1 MNKELEARVDAYVD
15 EVWEDVVRDIAQI
28 VSHPSVV
35 DAEDAAPGAPFGA
48 NVRAALDCGL
58 GIAERLGYATGEDDG
73 YLGWGDIPGERST
86 QVATIAHVDV
96 VPAGSG

>member
-1 MNKELEARVDAYVD
+1 MKVNKELEVRVDAYID
-15 EVWEDVVRDIAQI
+15 EVWEDLVRDIVQI

-58 GIAERLGYATGEDDG
+58 GIAERLGYATG
-73 YLGWGDIPGERST
+73 
-86 QVATIAHVDV
+86 
-96 VPAGSG
+96 